1 MSIKAILLGVSYYPT
16 LNLEPLPLCKNDIFS
31 VRTALINGLKVDSHD
46 IILCGKNGYVT
57 IEDMVNAL
65 KLILNHSTPHDT
77 LIFYFSGHG
86 GKNTLAFSDNF
97 LNLQNLIEVI
107 ESTPLK
113 NKIIILDSC
122 HSGSFSVHSPAQMAL
137 SETVESFA
145 GKGYAVLA
153 SCGSEQNSGFNPD
166 RPISLYTSFL
176 CDALNNPFLI
186 RQGKKS
192 LESINQAIFQYATA
206 WNRKGNSRIQDPI
219 FRSNIG
225 GTIYFE
231 VQHYNPYKVKKVYE
245 ETDFYIIYAIEPV
258 HHGMAKRLSAKIIL
272 RYESS
277 DEEISNIANEINQ
290 KIINYDVYQN
300 QKSEQ
305 RYKGKPA
312 NIIWCY
318 FGYDED
324 DMIDGNFLCHS
335 TWVDDTQDKKN
346 WYTEGKNIKWV
357 NGIHFNFNSSY
368 TMIKKL
374 MHGEEV
380 NPLQLINEVKS
391 ITAKVISLGEK
402 FIQFFREYCNKT
414 ITEKELIQSVKKINT
429 DITQLYLDE
438 SNLNVPP
445 KKLHGW
451 FQANIQIVSTIQDLT
466 LYYDE
471 RYNDKWTEANKL
483 YLINSTIKRYA
494 DELENLRELEDV
506 ADEFAK
512 NKI

>member
-1 MSIKAILLGVSYYPT
+1 MSIKAILVGVSYYPT
-16 LNLEPLPLCKNDIFS
+16 LNLEPLPLCKNDIFA
-31 VRTALINGLKVDSHD
+31 VRTALSNGLKVNSHD
-46 IILCGKNGYVT
+46 IILCGNNGYVT
-57 IEDMVNAL
+57 IEDMVNTL
-65 KLILNHSTPHDT
+65 KLILNYSTPHDT

-86 GKNTLAFSDNF
+86 GKNTLAFSDNL

-166 RPISLYTSFL
+166 RSISLYTSFL

-192 LESINQAIFQYATA
+192 LESISQAIFQYATA
-206 WNRKGNSRIQDPI
+206 WNRKGNNRIQDPI

-324 DMIDGNFLCHS
+324 DMIDCNFLCHS
-335 TWVDDTQDKKN
+335 TWVDDAQDKKN
-346 WYTEGKNIKWV
+346 WYTEGKNIK
-357 NGIHFNFNSSY
+357 
-368 TMIKKL
+368 
-374 MHGEEV
+374 
-380 NPLQLINEVKS
+380 
-391 ITAKVISLGEK
+391 
-402 FIQFFREYCNKT
+402 
-414 ITEKELIQSVKKINT
+414 
-429 DITQLYLDE
+429 
-438 SNLNVPP
+438 
-445 KKLHGW
+445 
-451 FQANIQIVSTIQDLT
+451 
-466 LYYDE
+466 
-471 RYNDKWTEANKL
+471 
-483 YLINSTIKRYA
+483 
-494 DELENLRELEDV
+494 
-506 ADEFAK
+506 
-512 NKI
+512 